1 FTETAPRARAACR
14 AGFFVARPRLRPR
27 AAGFS
32 CLRKNRKKQEK
43 TGENTAMR
51 FQKGESGNPTG
62 RPRGVLNH
70 ATLLAQELLAA
81 RVESIAGKL
90 IELAEGGDMR
100 AIRVCMDRLV
110 PAIKDQPIAVEL
122 PPIEKP
128 ADSVAAAAA
137 IAAAVAAGE
146 LTAAEAARLA
156 KVVDVYVRALDSKGF
171 DERLGKLEKEI
182 RGAPA
187 VPAHAAKSHETN
199 F

>member
-1 FTETAPRARAACR
+1 
-14 AGFFVARPRLRPR
+14 
-27 AAGFS
+27 
-32 CLRKNRKKQEK
+32 
-43 TGENTAMR
+43 MR

-62 RPRGVLNH
+62 RPRGVLNY

-187 VPAHAAKSHETN
+187 VPAHAAKSRHELLRPAHAAPRKVADRTDEN
-199 F
+199 RRTPTPHACAVGR

>member
-1 FTETAPRARAACR
+1 
-14 AGFFVARPRLRPR
+14 
-27 AAGFS
+27 
-32 CLRKNRKKQEK
+32 
-43 TGENTAMR
+43 MR

-100 AIRVCMDRLV
+100 AIRVCMERLMPV
-110 PAIKDQPIAVEL
+110 IKDQPIAVEL

-128 ADSVAAAAA
+128 ADSVEAAAA

-146 LTAAEAARLA
+146 LTATEAAKLA
-156 KVVDVYVRALDSKGF
+156 KVVEVYVRALDSKGF

-187 VPAHAAKSHETN
+187 VPAHAAKSNDTN

>member
-1 FTETAPRARAACR
+1 
-14 AGFFVARPRLRPR
+14 
-27 AAGFS
+27 
-32 CLRKNRKKQEK
+32 
-43 TGENTAMR
+43 MR

-171 DERLGKLEKEI
+171 DERLGKLEKDI
-182 RGAPA
+182 WGAPA
-187 VPAHAAKSHETN
+187 VPAHAAKSNDTN